1 MSDDRRITS
10 LSQKERASRLHVDR
24 RRAASSVNAPAEVA
38 ALPPAA
44 MRRLSN
50 QIGRAYRG
58 TYGAKTGLRILASAV
73 ARQLL
78 VGGSTPEAV
87 ARAFEECVLN
97 HAVLGA
103 GDPETRATDS
113 QRLVDVTRECVTEV
127 ANELGVS
134 F

>member
-1 MSDDRRITS
+1 
-10 LSQKERASRLHVDR
+10 
-24 RRAASSVNAPAEVA
+24 VA
-38 ALPPAA
+38 TIPPVA

-58 TYGAKTGLRILASAV
+58 TYGAKTGLRILVSTM

-78 VGGSTPEAV
+78 VGGSTPQAV
-87 ARAFEECVLN
+87 ARALEECVLN
-97 HAVLGA
+97 HAA
-103 GDPETRATDS
+103 QSTDDPQTRATDS
-113 QRLVDVTRECVTEV
+113 QMLVEVTRECVTGV